1 MNKKN
6 LIITSLIVIAV
17 IGSIVVL
24 SDSNV
29 YNSAMFLLDVP
40 STYIPSDITK
50 ANVNIKPTVGEASF
64 VTTTISDV
72 KDKILFTIRGKVVQ
86 VGDPIQ
92 WIDNAGNTHGAIPVE
107 IELANSLKG
116 NLKKGELFT
125 VFIDSIFIDN
135 QYWLSTY
142 EPQFEIGEE
151 VLIHVAKSEIILD
164 GKEMFY
170 VELGHYGKYQIK
182 DGKAYNEKFPYGK
195 SLVQAEN
202 EAR

>member
-6 LIITSLIVIAV
+6 LIISSLIAVAV
-17 IGSIVVL
+17 IGSIAVL
-24 SDSNV
+24 SDSYV
-29 YNSAMFLLDVP
+29 YNSAMVLLDVP
-40 STYIPSDITK
+40 SPYIPSDITK
-50 ANVNIKPTVGEASF
+50 ANVNVKPTAGEASF
-64 VTTTISDV
+64 ATTNISDV
-72 KDKILFTIRGKVVQ
+72 KDKVLFTIRGKVIE
-86 VGDPIQ
+86 VGNPIQ
-92 WIDNAGNTHGAIPVE
+92 WIDNAGNTHGAIPVQ
-107 IELANSLKG
+107 IELIDSLKG

-125 VFIDSIFIDN
+125 VYIDSIFIDD

-151 VLIHVAKSEIILD
+151 VLIHIAKSEISLD
-164 GKEMFY
+164 DKEMFY